1 VTAGRPLLSAF
12 CGLDEPDVGIVEGRI
27 VAEDEKEEIT
37 LLGTAIEEAMNEQI
51 KNELFSAYQYLSM
64 AAYCES
70 ENLPGFAQWMRA
82 QSREE
87 MEHAMKFYDFILERN
102 GRVALRAL
110 DGPLVEFGSPL
121 EVFEQALE
129 HERRVTAMIN
139 DLYALAVRENDYASQ
154 TFLQWFVTEQV
165 EEEKNAGDVVETL
178 KMVGDKSEALFL
190 LDREL
195 GQRRMEEQPAG

>member
-1 VTAGRPLLSAF
+1 LAYLPLP
-12 CGLDEPDVGIVEGRI
+12 LDL
-27 VAEDEKEEIT
+27 VAHLRFLQTYRGVHRYSGDRDIAKDEKEEIP
-37 LLGTAIEEAMNEQI
+37 LLGKAVEDAMNEQI

-87 MEHAMKFYDFILERN
+87 
-102 GRVALRAL
+102 
-110 DGPLVEFGSPL
+110 
-121 EVFEQALE
+121 VFERALE
-129 HERRVTAMIN
+129 HEKKVTAMIH
-139 DLYALAVRENDYASQ
+139 DLYGLAVRENDYASQ

-165 EEEKNAGDVVETL
+165 EEEKHAGDVVETL

-195 GQRRMEEQPAG
+195 GQRRSEEQSAG